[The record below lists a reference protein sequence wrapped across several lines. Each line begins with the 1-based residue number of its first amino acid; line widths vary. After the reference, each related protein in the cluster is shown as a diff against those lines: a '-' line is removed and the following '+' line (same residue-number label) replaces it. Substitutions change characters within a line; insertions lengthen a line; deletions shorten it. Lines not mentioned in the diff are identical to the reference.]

1 MVCKLLAGWVEP
13 LIVIG
18 KFHAY
23 VISATENKQ
32 EITN

>member
-1 MVCKLLAGWVEP
+1 MICKLLAVWVEA

-23 VISATENKQ
+23 VISATDNKE
-32 EITN
+32 EITK